1 MEYRKCQV
9 VSPQSSPAYNEKWL
23 QQQITTDV
31 EILGLGADLTV
42 RDVERRQPGAGRLDL
57 ARMK

>member
-1 MEYRKCQV
+1 M
-9 VSPQSSPAYNEKWL
+9 SLQSSPAYNEKWL

-31 EILGLGADLTV
+31 EIVGLGADLTV